1 MVVVVVMV
9 VAGAAAAGVGVGVIV
24 VIVVV
29 VVVDVIVIIHTTLL
43 QIIDDGIASSCI
55 QCMGS
60 GRNVFFQKWLKI
72 VFIWEPAT
80 YSLLLARTAD

>member
-1 MVVVVVMV
+1 MA

-29 VVVDVIVIIHTTLL
+29 VVVVDVIVIIPTTLL

>member
-24 VIVVV
+24 VIVV